1 MRGDPRSRRRAQIA
15 RRVACARGRSY
26 PPCLPSAAHP
36 SLASP
41 PASLNPPGR
50 PVELV
55 ARLLAMLS
63 PTSFHSPDVAPDLG
77 ILSPR
82 SLNSNRKRWTNTPGS
97 LQKGQGAAEGALAP
111 TRGAASSGASADEP
125 KVASSLLEL
134 TRALELQRQGLST
147 LLQLQSRPSVS
158 PSGGTVQPSTQAL
171 ADVIEEIVS
180 TEANYAAD
188 LRFVAS
194 AFCQPLAG
202 LLASPCGRQHR
213 TRVCCRS
220 ARDRSPPRGWRG
232 AAGATWPSLPT
243 CRPCCSCT
251 SSSIA
256 RSPRCHP
263 QRGPPAPSRAATRC
277 AAPSWQ

>member
-1 MRGDPRSRRRAQIA
+1 M
-15 RRVACARGRSY
+15 
-26 PPCLPSAAHP
+26 
-36 SLASP
+36 
-41 PASLNPPGR
+41 
-50 PVELV
+50 

-134 TRALELQRQGLST
+134 TRALDLQRQGLST

-158 PSGGTVQPSTQAL
+158 PSGGTVQPSTEAL

-188 LRFVAS
+188 LRFVVS
-194 AFCQPLAG
+194 AFCQPLAD
-202 LLASPCGRQHR
+202 LLASPCGHQHR
-213 TRVCCRS
+213 TK
-220 ARDRSPPRGWRG
+220 G
-232 AAGATWPSLPT
+232 
-243 CRPCCSCT
+243 
-251 SSSIA
+251 
-256 RSPRCHP
+256 
-263 QRGPPAPSRAATRC
+263 
-277 AAPSWQ
+277 